1 MSYNQTSHNQTSRN
15 QPSNK
20 QALQNREGHT
30 VPQVTFRTR
39 RHHEWLDVT
48 TDEVFKGKTV
58 VVFALPGAF
67 TPTCSSTHVPRYN
80 QLTPTLRQH
89 GVDEVICI
97 SVNDAFVM
105 NEWQNE
111 QKAHNLTFLPDGN
124 GDFSRG
130 MAMLIPKSE
139 LGFGERSW
147 RYSMLVK
154 DGIIDKMFIE
164 PDVPG
169 DPFEVSD
176 ADTMLDYVAP
186 NAAKPQDVTIF
197 TREGCEYCVRAKG
210 MLNDAGI
217 QYEELVLNRDYTEAS
232 LRAVSGR
239 STVPQVFVNGEHV
252 GGSEELEAFLDKQE
266 VNQSKA
272 A

>member
-1 MSYNQTSHNQTSRN
+1 M
-15 QPSNK
+15 
-20 QALQNREGHT
+20 LENREGNK
-30 VPQVTFRTR
+30 VPQVIFQTR
-39 RHHEWLDVT
+39 QNHEWIDISS
-48 TDEVFKGKTV
+48 DDIFKGKTV

-80 QLTPTLRQH
+80 QLTPALKQH
-89 GVDEVICI
+89 GVDEVVCV

-105 NEWQNE
+105 NEWKLE
-111 QKAHNLTFLPDGN
+111 QHADNVTFIPDGN

-130 MAMLIPKSE
+130 MGMLVSKSD

-154 DGIIDKMFIE
+154 DGVIEKMFIE

-176 ADTMLDYVAP
+176 ADTMLEYIAP
-186 NAAKPQDVTIF
+186 DASKPLNVTIF
-197 TREGCEYCVRAKG
+197 TRDGCEFCIRAKG

-217 QYEELVLNRDYTEAS
+217 AYEELVLNRDYTEAT
-232 LRAVSGR
+232 LRAVSGK
-239 STVPQVFVNGEHV
+239 STVPQVFIDGEYI
-252 GGSEELEAFLDKQE
+252 GGSDHLEQQLNK
-266 VNQSKA
+266 KRYA